1 MDKQIVASPYNGIPS
16 NRKKQ
21 TIDACNSVDESKKH
35 HSKYKK
41 PDTKGYVLYNFVF
54 MTFWKRQNRNIN

>member
-1 MDKQIVASPYNGIPS
+1 MDKQIVLSPYNGTLS

-21 TIDACNSVDESKKH
+21 TIDARNSVDKSKKH
-35 HSKYKK
+35 YSKCKK